1 MEFPKILFIG
11 PPGAGKGTQAE
22 YFEKSYKI
30 MHISTGDIARRAF
43 RNKDPLVSRYEKDVQ
58 ENGKLL
64 SDKVIFQLLENKI
77 SSIEQMKNYKGYI
90 LDGAVRTLNQAE
102 YVLENNLAN
111 FVFFFDIPK
120 EEAIKRL
127 NIRYRLE
134 RRSDDKPE
142 VIEKRFVEYYKKTT
156 PTISFLSNNFQKYF
170 RIDASRSIELI
181 RRNLCN
187 LIL

>member
-22 YFEKSYKI
+22 YFEESYKI
-30 MHISTGDIARRAF
+30 MHISTGDIARNAF
-43 RNKDPLVSRYEKDVQ
+43 VNKDPLVLEYEDDVQ
-58 ENGKLL
+58 NNGKLL
-64 SDKVIFQLLENKI
+64 PDNILFQLLDNKI
-77 SSIEQMKNYKGYI
+77 RIIKLLPYFQGYI

-142 VIEKRFVEYYKKTT
+142 VIEKRFVEYYEKTT
-156 PTISFLSNNFQKYF
+156 PAISFLSNNFPKYF